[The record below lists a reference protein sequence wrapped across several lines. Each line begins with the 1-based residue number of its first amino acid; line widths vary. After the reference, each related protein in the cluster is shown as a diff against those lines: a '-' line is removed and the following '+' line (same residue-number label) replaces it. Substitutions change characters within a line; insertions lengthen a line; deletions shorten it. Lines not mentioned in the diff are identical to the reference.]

1 MKRNIYQ
8 NTIQEVKECFQE
20 GYFHDIKEEVDDFL
34 FALQH
39 WNLPTL
45 RQAILKVPGFNMIC
59 DQMGLLNAEPTLLFI
74 SHDRRR

>member
-1 MKRNIYQ
+1 MELVNKPSGQLTEREKEESVCRMKRNIYQ

-39 WNLPTL
+39 
-45 RQAILKVPGFNMIC
+45 
-59 DQMGLLNAEPTLLFI
+59 
-74 SHDRRR
+74 